1 VRRLL
6 VSEFVT
12 VDGVMEAPGGEP
24 SHPHTNWVSRT
35 FGEEA
40 QQRKAAELFET
51 ESLLLGRV
59 TYESFAGAWPTYEG
73 EMADKM
79 NSMHKD
85 VVSSTLRDP
94 EWSNT
99 AVLDGDIA
107 DSVRAL
113 KEGDGGQIMVNGS
126 ATLVRALFEHDL
138 VDELRLMVFPIS
150 IGGGL
155 RLFPESRTKTELQ
168 LTENRTFPNGIVELT
183 YVTER

>member
-1 VRRLL
+1 LL

-24 SHPHTNWVSRT
+24 SHPHTSWVSRT

-40 QQRKAAELFET
+40 QQRKAEELFEA

-59 TYESFAGAWPTYEG
+59 TWESFSGAWPTYEG
-73 EMADKM
+73 DMADKM
-79 NSMHKD
+79 NAMHKD

-94 EWSNT
+94 GWNT
-99 AVLDGDIA
+99 TVLEGDVA
-107 DSVRAL
+107 DSVKAL
-113 KEGDGGQIMVNGS
+113 KARDGGTIMVNGS

-155 RLFPESRTKTELQ
+155 RLFPDSRKLTALE
-168 LTENRTFPNGIVELT
+168 LTEHRTFPNGIVELT
-183 YVTER
+183 YVTA

>member
-1 VRRLL
+1 VRRLI

-24 SHPHTNWVSRT
+24 SHPHTNWVSRS
-35 FGEEA
+35 FGKEA
-40 QQRKAAELFET
+40 EARKADEVFAA

-59 TYESFAGAWPTYEG
+59 TYESFAGAWPNYEG

-79 NSMHKD
+79 NAMHKD

-94 EWSNT
+94 DWNNT
-99 AVLDGDIA
+99 TVLAGDVA
-107 DSVRAL
+107 ASVRAL
-113 KEGDGGQIMVNGS
+113 KDADSGDILVNGS

-155 RLFPESRTKTELQ
+155 RLFPESRTKTDLQ
-168 LTENRTFPNGIVELT
+168 LTENRSFPNGIVELT
-183 YVTER
+183 YATV

>member
-1 VRRLL
+1 VRTLI

-40 QQRKAAELFET
+40 QSYKADEVFAA

-59 TYESFAGAWPTYEG
+59 TYESFADAWPNYEG
-73 EMADKM
+73 AMAEKM

-94 EWSNT
+94 EWNNT
-99 AVLDGDIA
+99 TVLDA
-107 DSVRAL
+107 DLAGSVRAL
-113 KEGDGGQIMVNGS
+113 KAGDGGPILVNGS

-138 VDELRLMVFPIS
+138 VDELRLMIFPLS

-155 RLFPESRTKTELQ
+155 RLFPDSRKLNALELA
-168 LTENRTFPNGIVELT
+168 ENRTFPNGIVLLT
-183 YVTER
+183 YTAA

>member
-1 VRRLL
+1 MRRLL

-40 QQRKAAELFET
+40 QQRKAEELFEA

-59 TYESFAGAWPTYEG
+59 TYESFAGAWPSYEG
-73 EMADKM
+73 DMADKM

-94 EWSNT
+94 GWHATVIGSDVD
-99 AVLDGDIA
+99 AA
-107 DSVRAL
+107 VRAL
-113 KEGDGGQIMVNGS
+113 KAGDGGTIMVNGS

-155 RLFPESRTKTELQ
+155 RLFPESRTKTDLQ

-183 YVTER
+183 YTTVR

>member
-40 QQRKAAELFET
+40 QQRKAEELFEA

-59 TYESFAGAWPTYEG
+59 TWESFSGAWPSYEG
-73 EMADKM
+73 EMAEKM
-79 NSMHKD
+79 NSMPKA

-94 EWSNT
+94 GWNT
-99 AVLDGDIA
+99 TVLQGDVA
-107 DSVRAL
+107 ESVRAL
-113 KEGDGGQIMVNGS
+113 KAGDGGTIMVNGS

-155 RLFPESRTKTELQ
+155 RLFPESRAKTELE

-183 YVTER
+183 YVTAR